1 RLRCIC
7 ASSLAGGHWFE
18 PSTAHFA
25 RCTNRAC
32 PGVAPAIT
40 VHVDKYVLNA
50 AKSRHARLRT
60 AGLVQRA
67 DEPWA
72 PDRDATHGAMP
83 RSAWLRG
90 SDVTQRPEGR
100 FP

>member
-1 RLRCIC
+1 M
-7 ASSLAGGHWFE
+7 
-18 PSTAHFA
+18 
-25 RCTNRAC
+25 
-32 PGVAPAIT
+32 T
-40 VHVDKYVLNA
+40 VHVDKYVLDA

-60 AGLVQRA
+60 AGLVRRA

-90 SDVTQRPEGR
+90 LDVTQGPER
-100 FP
+100 RSP